1 MSIWICA
8 ACGVEYPDTEH
19 PPIACRICAD
29 ERQYVPLSGQAW
41 TSIEER
47 RASGTRVTIEEVEPR
62 LFGIRADPIVG
73 IGQRTHLIQTDSG
86 NLLWDPIGYV
96 DDAGAA
102 EVLKLGEVAAI
113 VASHPHHFGA
123 QVEWSRALGGVPVLV
138 AEADRDWVQRPDDA
152 IQYIGPEDL
161 ELLPGVTVRTIGGH
175 FAGSKIAVWSDGAD
189 GRGVVLSGDTMFPSQ
204 DGKWV
209 GFMRSYPNNI
219 PLSAAVVQRIAS
231 TAIES
236 RFDRLYGN
244 FGWIIPND
252 APGAIRRSADRH
264 AAWAR
269 GDNDH
274 LT

>member
-8 ACGVEYPDTEH
+8 TCGVEHPDTERS
-19 PPIACRICAD
+19 PALCPICSD

-47 RASGTRVTIEEVEPR
+47 RATGTRVTIEEVEPR
-62 LFGIRADPIVG
+62 LFGIRAEPIVG
-73 IGQRTHLIQTDSG
+73 IGQRSHLIQTEGG

-102 EVLKLGEVAAI
+102 EVLKLGKVAAI

-152 IQYIGPEDL
+152 IQYIGSEDL
-161 ELLPGVTVRTIGGH
+161 ELLPGVTIRTIGGH
-175 FAGSKIAVWSDGAD
+175 FASSKIAVWADGAD
-189 GRGVVLSGDTMFPSQ
+189 GRGVVLSGDTIFPSQ

-219 PLSAAVVQRIAS
+219 PLSAAVVERVAS
-231 TAIES
+231 TALAS
-236 RFDRLYGN
+236 TFDRLYGN
-244 FGWIIPND
+244 FGWVIPGD
-252 APGAIRRSADRH
+252 AHGAIRRSADRH
-264 AAWAR
+264 IAWVH
-269 GDNDH
+269 GENDH